1 MQMVSSKSI
10 FCLVTAIKPGQMLSQ
25 VASLETPRTQNN
37 KHEDPVEVRF
47 CQGEKKATINT
58 SLQKKR
64 RRFFAETLMI

>member
-10 FCLVTAIKPGQMLSQ
+10 FCLVTAIKTGQMLSQ

-47 CQGEKKATINT
+47 CQGEKK
-58 SLQKKR
+58 LQSILLFKKR
-64 RRFFAETLMI
+64 DVGSSLKLL